1 MKKVEFIQ
9 DSRKKKPKKRP
20 KKKRDRKTEKRT
32 KCKEIKF
39 KITKESTK
47 DRKVQSWV
55 IFLLYNRY

>member
-9 DSRKKKPKKRP
+9 DSIQKKPKKRP

-39 KITKESTK
+39 KLTKESSK
-47 DRKVQSWV
+47 DIRDHS
-55 IFLLYNRY
+55 